1 MRIAINML
9 LAPAAGK
16 EEAVKNEQLIFHS
29 FLL

>member
-1 MRIAINML
+1 ML